1 MKKLLLSAV
10 LAFLGM
16 CSQVQAATLW
26 NDYYNTY
33 MSTVDPTSNDNSV
46 NNNTIPFYYWFNS
59 STGEIFVSS
68 SPDNT
73 NITWGKFITSL
84 NLATEMASAAGWNI
98 NTTRA
103 YTAVGSPTFNSS
115 RTPNTTHDTNVA
127 ATMHVNATVLQSSS
141 FSAQEDCGSGFSEIG
156 RVSTTLGI
164 LVNEDK
170 YMDFIVSAN
179 CAYKIVASGTGTNS
193 IISFKEKL
201 Y

>member
-1 MKKLLLSAV
+1 MKKLLLSAI
-10 LAFLGM
+10 LALGI

-33 MSTVDPTSNDNSV
+33 MDSIDPTSNEGSV
-46 NNNTIPFYYWFNS
+46 NNNVIPFYFWFNS

-68 SPDNT
+68 SSSNT
-73 NITWGKFITSL
+73 NITWGKLITSL
-84 NLATEMASAAGWNI
+84 NLATEMSSAAGWGI
-98 NTTRA
+98 NTTRQYA
-103 YTAVGSPTFNSS
+103 AVSSPAFNSS
-115 RTPNTTHDTNVA
+115 RTPNTTHDTNVI
-127 ATMHVNATVLQSSS
+127 ATMHVDATVLQSST

-164 LVNEDK
+164 LVDEDK

-193 IISFKEKL
+193 IVSFKEKS